1 MSIKFYSIVFMLLW
15 GYLAGS
21 IPFGYLIGRF
31 NGIDLRKYGSHN
43 IGATNV
49 TRVLGIANGRFCFL
63 LDFLKGVIP
72 VLLIGY
78 GFGGKSPIGPAWS
91 GVLVAIGCVLGHMY
105 PCWLNFKGGKGVATS
120 IGALIALSFW
130 PVIIALLVW
139 WFVYQKTKIVSLA
152 SLATAGTTPVAALV
166 LTLLGWSRT
175 HWTIIV
181 LMFLIGAIIFWRHRE
196 NIERLRK
203 GTENKFKK

>member
-31 NGIDLRKYGSHN
+31 NGIDIRKYGSHN

>member
-31 NGIDLRKYGSHN
+31 NGIDIRKYGSHN

-181 LMFLIGAIIFWRHRE
+181 LMFLNQSHSNGRPCIS
-196 NIERLRK
+196 NL
-203 GTENKFKK
+203 